1 MGYVPPN
8 TIVQFFGELG
18 LSPNY
23 ENSLYFA
30 TEAAKDAYFS
40 NIPRVAQAT
49 QVSYTRA
56 ERGIIRV
63 EIPIY
68 NMYRVGYMRFQNSSF
83 ENKWIYA
90 FVTGIEY
97 INNLVT
103 QVRFEIDV
111 LMTWMGTFQLGQCFI
126 ERQHTVNDYIGAN
139 IADEG
144 LDTGE
149 YITEYRGNTGILSG
163 GWAIC
168 LFTSQTAT
176 GTTDPTPV
184 PATGAIYCGVY
195 SGCQMIVEP
204 ATAEGASHIN
214 AYLEAITQSA
224 GSEAIACIMMLPYTY
239 AAAAIVA
246 GGTSAPF
253 TVDIPIAKP
262 YSDIAGYVP
271 KNKKLFTYP
280 YKCLSV
286 YNSEGNSVDYK
297 YEYFNTLPDQQS
309 TGVCTFN
316 MKTLISSN
324 PLIALYP
331 LNYKGQAVAYDEQID
346 MRHFT
351 TCNYA
356 IDTWKAYYAMN
367 KSTIDYDKAS
377 APWMGGLGVGLGM
390 VGMLASGATGNVG
403 GFFGGASQVASSV
416 DSIGRT
422 MARHKD
428 YERMPNVSKGVA
440 NNDLMT
446 ADQTKDFYFEE
457 KCITKNYAMMI
468 DDYFTMFGYAIKQV
482 ATPNMN
488 ARPYFT
494 YVKTIGCS
502 VHGNLPSDD
511 AAEIES
517 IFDRGVRFWKN
528 HSNIGNYSLNNA
540 PT

>member
-30 TEAAKDAYFS
+30 TEAAKDTYFS
-40 NIPRVAQAT
+40 NIPRVAQAA

-63 EIPIY
+63 EIPIST
-68 NMYRVGYMRFQNSSF
+68 MYRVGYMRFQNSSF

-90 FVTGIEY
+90 FVTGVEY

-149 YITEYRGNTGILSG
+149 YITEYRGTSGYLSG
-163 GWAIC
+163 EWGIC
-168 LFTSQTAT
+168 IFSAQ
-176 GTTDPTPV
+176 
-184 PATGAIYCGVY
+184 TGAGFPSEGCVYTGVY
-195 SGCQMIVEP
+195 SGCEMYVYQLQNYLNANEQLSEIVKN
-204 ATAEGASHIN
+204 AGADS
-214 AYLEAITQSA
+214 
-224 GSEAIACIMMLPYTY
+224 IACVLMLPWSY
-239 AAAAIVA
+239 V
-246 GGTSAPF
+246 SAVILSGSPSYSPLSSEIH
-253 TVDIPIAKP
+253 IPKP

-271 KNKKLFTYP
+271 RNKKLYTYP

-286 YNSEGNSVDYK
+286 YNSEGHSVDYM
-297 YEYFNTLPDQQS
+297 YEYFNTLPGQES
-309 TGVCTFN
+309 TGLCNFD
-316 MKTLISSN
+316 MKVLISSN

-351 TCNYA
+351 ACNYA
-356 IDTWKAYYAMN
+356 IDSWKAYYAMN
-367 KSTIDYDKAS
+367 KSTIDYEKMTIPTLAAGS
-377 APWMGGLGVGLGM
+377 AIGGFTGALMSAATANSLGV
-390 VGMLASGATGNVG
+390 ASGITQMTNSVI
-403 GFFGGASQVASSV
+403 GAGQQL
-416 DSIGRT
+416 
-422 MARHKD
+422 ARIRD
-428 YERMPNVSKGVA
+428 YQRMPNVSKGVA

-482 ATPNMN
+482 GTPNMN

-494 YVKTIGCS
+494 YVKTIGCT

-511 AAEIES
+511 GAEIES